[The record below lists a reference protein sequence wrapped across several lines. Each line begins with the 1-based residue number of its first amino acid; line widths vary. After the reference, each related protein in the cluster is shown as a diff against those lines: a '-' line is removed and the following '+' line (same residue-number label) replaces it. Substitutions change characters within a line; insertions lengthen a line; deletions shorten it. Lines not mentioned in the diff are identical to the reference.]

1 MAIKNLKKSWIRIS
15 KTAFLAVLLFLCRGL
30 FMSIKSCKDHAYFDE
45 RYLTLFK
52 RGNAIIVWEVK
63 IWQKQ

>member
-1 MAIKNLKKSWIRIS
+1 
-15 KTAFLAVLLFLCRGL
+15 
-30 FMSIKSCKDHAYFDE
+30 MSIKSCKDHAYFDE

>member
-1 MAIKNLKKSWIRIS
+1 MAMKSLKNFWIKIN
-15 KTAFLAVLLFLCRGL
+15 KTAFLAVLLFLWGEL
-30 FMSIKSCKDHAYFDE
+30 FISIKICKDHVYFDE
-45 RYLTLFK
+45 RYLTSFK